1 VKIFA
6 RSSGEVAEVVV
17 LEVELREVL
26 HVSHGGP
33 LELDEVVVGRAQDGE
48 IFDSPQH
55 ALAQLFEAVE
65 AQVELLQ
72 VVGAER
78 LVRHLQ
84 QLVVRQRQ
92 RVQLLPRQPRQVAQV
107 RVVQGYRPFKI
118 LFEKIG

>member
-6 RSSGEVAEVVV
+6 GSSGEVAEVVV

-26 HVSHGGP
+26 HVAQCVP
-33 LELDEVVVGRAQDGE
+33 LELDEAVVGRAQDGE

-55 ALAQLFEAVE
+55 SRAQLLEAVE

-72 VVGAER
+72 VVRAER

-107 RVVQGYRPFKI
+107 RVIQGYRPFKI
-118 LFEKIG
+118 QM